1 MNRCLVLCALLF
13 SAPLLHAEWQEQ
25 PDRMVVSTE
34 GTFADVRQGVAEA
47 IVGQGLVE
55 SSASH
60 VGEMLE
66 RTGRDLGTTS
76 VFADAEV
83 IEFCSASLTQAMT
96 AADPHAI
103 VYCPYRIA
111 VYTLAAEPGVVYL
124 AYPRPTAGGA
134 TPELEAVEALLR
146 LVVEESLF

>member
-1 MNRCLVLCALLF
+1 MKRGLILAVLLLLAPHA
-13 SAPLLHAEWQEQ
+13 SAERLETQG
-25 PDRMVVSTE
+25 RVVVSIE
-34 GTFADVRQGVAEA
+34 GTFADIRQNVANA
-47 IVGQGLVE
+47 IIGQGLVE
-55 SSASH
+55 SGVSH

-83 IEFCSASLTQAMT
+83 IEFCSAALTQAMT
-96 AADPHAI
+96 AADPHT
-103 VYCPYRIA
+103 VVNCPYRVA
-111 VYTLAAEPGVVYL
+111 VYTLTAEPGVVYL

-146 LVVEESLF
+146 LVVEESQF